1 MKFDVGNRIPNRT
14 SGNNCFFV
22 LNYISGLTIEA
33 IDQLQHGGLTVSSK
47 ALNQL
52 LKVEESRCLAAAEL
66 IKKSTEQQLD
76 IDVEELK
83 RTPHIH
89 LGETNYP
96 TQIVDNGKFINL
108 NSQLDWNIISVRH
121 SHV

>member
-1 MKFDVGNRIPNRT
+1 MKFDIGNRIPNRT
-14 SGNNCFFV
+14 CEKTIF
-22 LNYISGLTIEA
+22 LYSGLTVEA
-33 IDQLQHGGLTVSSK
+33 IDQLQHGGLTVSGK
-47 ALNQL
+47 ALSQL

-89 LGETNYP
+89 LGESNYP
-96 TQIVDNGKFINL
+96 TQIVDNGKYTSL
-108 NSQLDWNIISVRH
+108 Y
-121 SHV
+121 